1 MANSSGL
8 VTLVASV
15 LMATSLGRLE
25 AETRQSCKSAGSCCA
40 RVVQEPLSETSKS
53 CFSYDLSSERAYS
66 VAYFV
71 SVNND
76 RLCRLV
82 DVNKI
87 HSGDFQLQLV
97 EKGSSDESHYWRIIQ
112 LPYFLDNKEYDVA
125 VVGADDR
132 ERTLDEIKPGDKTL
146 KFYASAVRIP
156 NEKKTLEIKPEAQKT
171 FKDADSSELYGP
183 VKNPPKNLFY
193 KVGPRFS
200 RDLPDGSFEF
210 ETQSSE
216 GTRID
221 RGK

>member
-1 MANSSGL
+1 MYGQVPLDWTWSSHFL
-8 VTLVASV
+8 
-15 LMATSLGRLE
+15 SLFYHQQSFRLQ
-25 AETRQSCKSAGSCCA
+25 RGS
-40 RVVQEPLSETSKS
+40 LFLGHLK
-53 CFSYDLSSERAYS
+53 
-66 VAYFV
+66 
-71 SVNND
+71 
-76 RLCRLV
+76 
-82 DVNKI
+82 K
-87 HSGDFQLQLV
+87 
-97 EKGSSDESHYWRIIQ
+97 SHYWRIIQ